1 MTSSVTF
8 TVCLPQFELVY
19 CSVSLRQK
27 RWRLFYGYADDCLAL
42 STACNVPWFATQLP
56 EIHFPGTP
64 DDFPC
69 CSHFAICC
77 PYTTVTRHGSFGE
90 MERESPF
97 FFLHSVS
104 PLSASEAIIFHVLE
118 SFRVCNTENSSC
130 AYNGCC
136 QRCNIVSSTQ
146 KKKKKKKRGMTRIQ
160 ARTWD
165 KKHSPVR
172 SIITSGTLQLRLGSL
187 FLYII
192 KKEAAALAAEESL
205 WMQGATRTNE
215 VENQLLT

>member
-1 MTSSVTF
+1 MLF
-8 TVCLPQFELVY
+8 ALCHLLPWYHCHKAWVF
-19 CSVSLRQK
+19 
-27 RWRLFYGYADDCLAL
+27 WRDGARK
-42 STACNVPWFATQLP
+42 S
-56 EIHFPGTP
+56 
-64 DDFPC
+64 
-69 CSHFAICC
+69 
-77 PYTTVTRHGSFGE
+77 
-90 MERESPF
+90 F

-118 SFRVCNTENSSC
+118 SFRVCDTENSSC

-146 KKKKKKKRGMTRIQ
+146 KKKKNKKKRGMTRIQ

-165 KKHSPVR
+165 KKHPPVR
-172 SIITSGTLQLRLGSL
+172 SIITSGTLQLR
-187 FLYII
+187 LYII

-205 WMQGATRTNE
+205 WMQGTTRTNE